1 MWRRLV
7 SGAGGS
13 GMFPGQGEGIQ
24 LPETCEV
31 TLGPHEALTEQ
42 GKEKGKGTGKGANR
56 VTTAKY
62 SVVSFVP
69 KFLLEQFMRLANFY
83 FLVISLIQMSS
94 AELAPTGQYYTFV
107 PLMIILA
114 LTAIKELIEDLRRHR
129 QDSEVNNKKAVLVRS
144 RSSSSRSSSRTPAAH
159 GNAEVAW
166 KDLQVGDMVLV
177 NNRDP
182 FPADL
187 ILLASSGN
195 DVTCYVETSGLDGET
210 NLKLK
215 QGQMNTPLT
224 LSPPLSLSPSLPP
237 PLPPSL
243 HLPLSLSLS
252 PLLSLSHSY
261 FLLPHLSFFLS
272 FF

>member
-1 MWRRLV
+1 
-7 SGAGGS
+7 
-13 GMFPGQGEGIQ
+13 MFPGQGEGIQ

-144 RSSSSRSSSRTPAAH
+144 RSSSRTPAAH